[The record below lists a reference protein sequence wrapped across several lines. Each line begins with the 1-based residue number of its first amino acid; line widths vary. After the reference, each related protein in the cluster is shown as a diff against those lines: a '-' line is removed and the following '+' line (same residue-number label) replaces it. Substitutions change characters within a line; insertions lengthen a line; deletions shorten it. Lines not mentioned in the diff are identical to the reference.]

1 MTDAKSAMLC
11 ALEERFQN
19 LTITLTCTLE
29 EFYHGCMKT
38 INFER
43 ITLIGEDLSHP
54 HSKMMIVKKDIH
66 VKPGM
71 GNFTWLTF
79 PGEGHQ
85 RVG

>member
-43 ITLIGEDLSHP
+43 ITLIGEDLSH
-54 HSKMMIVKKDIH
+54 
-66 VKPGM
+66 
-71 GNFTWLTF
+71 
-79 PGEGHQ
+79 
-85 RVG
+85 